1 MSVQKFEDLTVWQK
15 SQDFAVLIY
24 NRFSEV
30 SDFRFRDQIFRASV
44 SISNNIAEGFERK
57 TSKEFVRFLRISL
70 GSCSEVRSMTYL
82 AERLGYVA
90 KEQTQFLLNQ
100 NAEISRMLHALVRSI
115 QSKQ

>member
-24 NRFSEV
+24 SQFSEV
-30 SDFRFRDQIFRASV
+30 KDFRFRDQIFRASV

-70 GSCSEVRSMTYL
+70 GSSSEARSMVYL
-82 AERLGYVA
+82 AHRLDYVSA
-90 KEQTQFLLNQ
+90 EEVQYILKQY
-100 NAEISRMLHALVRSI
+100 AEISRMLHALVKSI
-115 QSKQ
+115 QSKL